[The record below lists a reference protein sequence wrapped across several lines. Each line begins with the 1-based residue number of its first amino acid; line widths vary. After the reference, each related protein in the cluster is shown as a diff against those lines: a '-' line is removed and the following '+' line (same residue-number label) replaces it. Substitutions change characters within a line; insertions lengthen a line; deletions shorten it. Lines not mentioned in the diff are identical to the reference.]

1 MYICEPL
8 NQVIRLYLIKIYIT
22 VLIPNTNYLTI
33 KGNVHRGY
41 SPLFSMIF
49 RISHDFTLSE
59 ITPDVVRHLA
69 GLARIDVTDAEVNR
83 FTEQLGLIVDSAATL
98 KAAVAGDV
106 PATSHPIPMKN
117 IYREDVVL
125 ESLSQKAALS
135 GSADSESGRFRVA
148 AILDEE

>member
-1 MYICEPL
+1 M
-8 NQVIRLYLIKIYIT
+8 
-22 VLIPNTNYLTI
+22 
-33 KGNVHRGY
+33 
-41 SPLFSMIF
+41 S
-49 RISHDFTLSE
+49 D
-59 ITPDVVRHLA
+59 ITPDGVRHLA

-106 PATSHPIPMKN
+106 SATSHPIPMKN